1 MFAPILEKLS
11 SFCARLF
18 RKEEKKPFCFMSM
31 KEQTRKVCL
40 AAVRKDP
47 RNLNMIFDPYMR
59 AEVAKKLGI
68 YDDEYMDVEDNRH
81 LMILFTR
88 EELYEMEEHVKQV
101 LEPPKRIDWEK
112 YKLDHPYPAEGI

>member
-1 MFAPILEKLS
+1 MFAPIIEKLA

-18 RKEEKKPFCFMSM
+18 RKKGRKPFYSMSM
-31 KEQTRKVCL
+31 KEQTKKVCL
-40 AAVRKDP
+40 AAVREDP
-47 RNLNMIFDPYMR
+47 RNLNLIGDPYMR

-68 YDDEYMDVEDNRH
+68 YDDEHMDVEDNRW

-88 EELYEMEEHVKQV
+88 EELYEMEERVKRI

-112 YKLDHPYPAEGI
+112 YKLEHPYPAEGI